1 MKKIVFSGCS
11 FTAGNGWLDI
21 PPDQSLRTEVKDSP
35 YLWTNLCHQNIRTF
49 SQLNQIN
56 IAKGGNSNTEIF
68 EATVDII
75 SKQSANIDTLF
86 CQWTSGPRYNFN
98 VGFELWDTGENFFI
112 ERRTDDVNLN
122 RGDSW
127 SREYLS
133 DLLDRLRVLH
143 HQHWEILKIVRY
155 SNIITRLAEKNRI
168 KLFFI
173 NGLCPWD
180 KDYFIKLTKVK
191 PESYTE
197 FTKKHI
203 LNIDSRDDQDIYRLY
218 DLAHDHYHQAGGI
231 NEKQWINLYN
241 SFYVNRTDRNFDD
254 IHPGKKSNQMYFEMI
269 KNKLEIL

>member
-21 PPDQSLRTEVKDSP
+21 SPNQSQRTEVKDSP

-49 SQLNQIN
+49 SQLDQIN

-98 VGFELWDTGENFFI
+98 VGFELWDTAENFFI
-112 ERRTDDVNLN
+112 EHRTDDVNLN

-127 SREYLS
+127 SREYLN

-155 SNIITRLAEKNRI
+155 SNIITRFAEKNRI

-218 DLAHDHYHQAGGI
+218 DLAHDHYQQAGGI

-241 SFYVNRTDRNFDD
+241 SFCVNRTDRNFDD
-254 IHPGKKSNQMYFEMI
+254 LHPGKKSNQMYFEMI
-269 KNKLEIL
+269 KNKLETL